1 MDVYKKLVVILGVTA
16 LVFIAATICL
26 ISYAVRDAA
35 DSRDIAVKAER
46 MESLVIELGDIVG
59 EERGIRLAAE
69 ERVTNLERNLRAA
82 IDAAL
87 DADIRASELAIRYRE
102 VEAGLGELGIDISTA
117 GSNLSIVTDD
127 IERIIRDAEA
137 ANP

>member
-1 MDVYKKLVVILGVTA
+1 MDVYKKLVIILGVVCVLLIGA
-16 LVFIAATICL
+16 VIGLVSWC
-26 ISYAVRDAA
+26 VRDAA